1 MQYSIKRSKDL
12 SDNEIELILKSWEIE
27 DWLDLDSSSFKMKFE
42 NSEFHFLKK
51 DDRIVSLARI
61 NFDFELEIQENLH
74 SFAELVGLVSVE
86 KTKGYG
92 SFLLNKMV
100 TNLKEREIDT
110 IGFCKLELR
119 PFYERND
126 IQILYGKGIFITE
139 FDNNKWIDSDDD
151 DILIINTS
159 EENINILQSLN
170 EQNKAILYNDLEN
183 LKINELSKPR

>member
-1 MQYSIKRSKDL
+1 MQYSIKCSKDL
-12 SDNEIELILKSWEIE
+12 SNNDIELILKSWEIE
-27 DWLDLDSSSFKMKFE
+27 DWLDLDSSSFKIKFE

-61 NFDFELEIQENLH
+61 NFDFKLEIQENLH

-170 EQNKAILYNDLEN
+170 EQNKAIL
-183 LKINELSKPR
+183 I